1 MIPTPLPRLSGLS
14 FAIAAMLATLPAG
27 QPAYADASSS
37 QVAALDVADPPLK
50 SPSASDYL
58 ERDDVK
64 AFLAEVHQTYN
75 IPMAW
80 LEDEVAVA
88 RYSETAERL
97 MTPKPRDPIV
107 RKDTPKDTKAPKRNF
122 SQYAKPFLS
131 PERIARGK
139 EFMARNKEVFDRI
152 DKSHGVPRHV
162 ITAVIGVETM
172 YGRNMGRYRVL
183 DSLMTLSFDYTRRAN
198 FFKKELAAFLD
209 FCWRQEISPVTV
221 LGSFAGAIGYGQFMP
236 SSVDRWGLDGDDD
249 GKIDLIDNEADAIA
263 SVANFLV
270 AHGWTPGRGVLYTVT
285 ASDEIF
291 EATDSGGIEAHSTV
305 GEMAKA
311 GVKLYEHFPLP
322 DDEPVLLVDL
332 PQRNAKGQL
341 YTKWYLGTR
350 NFSAI
355 LRYNRSYFYAA
366 AVTLLADRII
376 KSPN

>member
-1 MIPTPLPRLSGLS
+1 MTPTPNARLSGLT
-14 FAIAAMLATLPAG
+14 FAIAAMLAFPVGL
-27 QPAYADASSS
+27 PAYADVSPS
-37 QVAALDVADPPLK
+37 QVAALDIGDKPLK

-58 ERDDVK
+58 ERADVQ
-64 AFLAEVHQTYN
+64 AFLAEVHKTYK

-97 MTPKPRDPIV
+97 MTPKARDPIV
-107 RKDTPKDTKAPKRNF
+107 RKDTPKDKKVPKRDF

-131 PERIARGK
+131 AERIARGQ
-139 EFMARNKEVFDRI
+139 EFMARNKAVFDEI
-152 DKSHGVPRHV
+152 DKTHGVPRHV

-183 DSLMTLSFDYTRRAN
+183 DSLMTLSFDYTRRAT
-198 FFKKELAAFLD
+198 FFKKELATFLD

-236 SSVDRWGLDGDDD
+236 SSVDRWGLDGDKD
-249 GKIDLIDNEADAIA
+249 GKIDLIGNEADAIA

-285 ASDEIF
+285 ATEDIF
-291 EATDSGGIEAHSTV
+291 EATGSGGIEAHTTV
-305 GEMAKA
+305 GDLAKA
-311 GVKLYEHFPLP
+311 GVKLYDHFPLP
-322 DDEPVLLVDL
+322 EDEPVLLVDL
-332 PQRNAKGQL
+332 PQRNAKGHL

-366 AVTLLADRII
+366 AVTLLADRIA
-376 KSPN
+376 KAPK